1 MKSIAFFLECRTF
14 LFAAP
19 GIALIASLLILG
31 AYAAYSGKSQ
41 LARIAQAQ
49 AHYAQTRND
58 ALDAW
63 RDELV
68 EIESAP
74 DAAAP
79 AYAARP
85 MNIRKPAV
93 APAAPLGDFAI
104 GASDLL
110 PAQTELSAWVNP
122 ADLFNEYEFA
132 NPTLLSIGRFD
143 LSIMAVL
150 LLPLLMI
157 AASFDIWSAER
168 ESTRARLIA
177 AQAGAVK
184 ALIWSR
190 LLFRN
195 GLIWGVFA
203 LLALAAGL
211 AAPGAAGL
219 SSAGLSS
226 ARLANLAG
234 WLGAAWI
241 YGAFWFALIAF
252 AVAYLRRSETIAA
265 TLFALWASFVFLTP
279 AIGGS
284 LSEALYPP
292 PSKLAALSAMRDA
305 KSEAGKATAELT
317 QGFLADHPEMTVSDD
332 DVPGYYAGTWLAN
345 REAATRT
352 APILRAFEES
362 RRQRQEAVNLLQYL
376 SPAVIANRALLSFAG
391 GDVHRY
397 RAYQAEARAAL
408 ADLSQRIGPA
418 VVAKQ
423 RLSLAAYDAMAP
435 FAFAETPAGDKA
447 RRLAAP
453 LAFLSALTLALG
465 WGARRRLGAPL
476 EKMLL

>member
-1 MKSIAFFLECRTF
+1 MKSTALFLECRTF

-19 GIALIASLLILG
+19 GIALIVSLLILG
-31 AYAAYSGKSQ
+31 GYATYSGKSQ
-41 LARIAQAQ
+41 LTRLAQAK
-49 AHYAQTRND
+49 ADYAQTRNA

-63 RDELV
+63 REELV

-74 DAAAP
+74 GAAAP

-93 APAAPLGDFAI
+93 APVAPLGDFAI

-143 LSIMAVL
+143 LSIMVVL

-184 ALIWSR
+184 SLIWSR

-203 LLALAAGL
+203 LVALAAGL
-211 AAPGAAGL
+211 AAP
-219 SSAGLSS
+219 AGLSS

-234 WLGAAWI
+234 WIGAAWI

-252 AVAYLRRSETIAA
+252 AVAYLRRSEIIAA

-279 AIGGS
+279 AIGGAV
-284 LSEALYPP
+284 SEALYPP
-292 PSKLAALSAMRDA
+292 PSRLAALSAMRDA

-317 QGFLADHPEMTVSDD
+317 KGFLADHPEMTVSDD
-332 DVPGYYAGTWLAN
+332 DVPFYYAGTWLAN

-352 APILRAFEES
+352 APILRAFEQS
-362 RRQRQEAVNLLQYL
+362 RQRRQETIDLLQYL

-391 GDVHRY
+391 GDVDRY

-423 RLSLAAYDAMAP
+423 RLSLAAYDAIAP
-435 FAFAETPAGDKA
+435 FSFTETAASDKV
-447 RRLAAP
+447 RHLAAP
-453 LAFLSALTLALG
+453 LTFLLALTLALG

>member
-1 MKSIAFFLECRTF
+1 MKSTALFLECRTF

-19 GIALIASLLILG
+19 GIALIVSLLMLG

-41 LARIAQAQ
+41 LTRLAQAQ
-49 AHYAQTRND
+49 ADYAQTRNA

-74 DAAAP
+74 GASAP

-85 MNIRKPAV
+85 MNIRQPAV
-93 APAAPLGDFAI
+93 APVAPLGDFAI

-143 LSIMAVL
+143 LSTMVVL

-184 ALIWSR
+184 SLIWRR

-203 LLALAAGL
+203 WVALAAGL
-211 AAPGAAGL
+211 AAP
-219 SSAGLSS
+219 AGLSS

-234 WLGAAWI
+234 WIGAAWL

-252 AVAYLRRSETIAA
+252 AVAYLRRSEIIAA

-279 AIGGS
+279 AIGGAV
-284 LSEALYPP
+284 SEALYPP
-292 PSKLAALSAMRDA
+292 PSRLAALSAMRDA

-332 DVPGYYAGTWLAN
+332 DVPFYYAGTWLAN

-352 APILRAFEES
+352 APILRAFEQS
-362 RRQRQEAVNLLQYL
+362 RQRRQETINLLQYL
-376 SPAVIANRALLSFAG
+376 SPTVIVNRALLSFAG
-391 GDVHRY
+391 GDVDRY
-397 RAYQAEARAAL
+397 RAYQAAARAAL

-423 RLSLAAYDAMAP
+423 RLSLAAYDAIAP
-435 FAFAETPAGDKA
+435 FSFTETAASDKV

-453 LAFLSALTLALG
+453 LTFLLVLTLALG

>member
-1 MKSIAFFLECRTF
+1 MKSTALFLECRTF

-19 GIALIASLLILG
+19 GIALIVSLLILG
-31 AYAAYSGKSQ
+31 GYAAYSGKSQ
-41 LARIAQAQ
+41 LARLAQAQ
-49 AHYAQTRND
+49 ADYAQTRNA

-74 DAAAP
+74 GAAAP

-93 APAAPLGDFAI
+93 APVAPLGDFAI

-143 LSIMAVL
+143 LSIMVVL

-184 ALIWSR
+184 SLIWRR

-203 LLALAAGL
+203 LVALAAGL
-211 AAPGAAGL
+211 AAP
-219 SSAGLSS
+219 AGLSS

-234 WLGAAWI
+234 WIGAAWI

-252 AVAYLRRSETIAA
+252 AVAYLRRSEIIAA
-265 TLFALWASFVFLTP
+265 TLFALWASFVFLAP
-279 AIGGS
+279 AIGGAV
-284 LSEALYPP
+284 SEALYPP
-292 PSKLAALSAMRDA
+292 PSRLAALSAMRDA
-305 KSEAGKATAELT
+305 KSEARKATAELT
-317 QGFLADHPEMTVSDD
+317 EGFLADHPQMTVSDD
-332 DVPGYYAGTWLAN
+332 DVPFYYAGTWLAN

-352 APILRAFEES
+352 APILRAFEQS
-362 RRQRQEAVNLLQYL
+362 RQRRRETINLLQYL
-376 SPAVIANRALLSFAG
+376 SPTVIANRALLSFAG
-391 GDVHRY
+391 GDVDRY

-423 RLSLAAYDAMAP
+423 RLSLAAYDAIAP
-435 FAFAETPAGDKA
+435 FSFTETAASDKV

-453 LAFLSALTLALG
+453 LAFLLALTLALG
-465 WGARRRLGAPL
+465 WGAKRRLGAPL

>member
-1 MKSIAFFLECRTF
+1 MKSTALFLECRTF

-19 GIALIASLLILG
+19 GIALIVSLLILG

-41 LARIAQAQ
+41 LTRLAQAQ
-49 AHYAQTRND
+49 ADYAQTRNA

-74 DAAAP
+74 GAAAP

-93 APAAPLGDFAI
+93 APVAPLGDFAI

-143 LSIMAVL
+143 LSIMVVL

-184 ALIWSR
+184 SLIWSR

-203 LLALAAGL
+203 LVALAAGL
-211 AAPGAAGL
+211 AAP
-219 SSAGLSS
+219 AGLSS

-234 WLGAAWI
+234 WIGAAWI

-252 AVAYLRRSETIAA
+252 AVAYLRRSEIIAA

-279 AIGGS
+279 AIGGAV
-284 LSEALYPP
+284 SEALYPP
-292 PSKLAALSAMRDA
+292 PSRLAALSAMRDA
-305 KSEAGKATAELT
+305 KSEAGKATVELT

-332 DVPGYYAGTWLAN
+332 DVPFYYAGTWLAN

-352 APILRAFEES
+352 APILRVFEQS
-362 RRQRQEAVNLLQYL
+362 RQRRQETIDLLQYL

-391 GDVHRY
+391 GDVDRY

-423 RLSLAAYDAMAP
+423 RLSLAAYDAIAP
-435 FAFAETPAGDKA
+435 FSFTETAASDKV

-453 LAFLSALTLALG
+453 LTFLLALTLALG

>member
-1 MKSIAFFLECRTF
+1 MKSTALFLECRTF

-19 GIALIASLLILG
+19 GIALIVSLLILG
-31 AYAAYSGKSQ
+31 GYAAYSGKSQ
-41 LARIAQAQ
+41 LTRLAQAQ
-49 AHYAQTRND
+49 ADYAQTRNA

-74 DAAAP
+74 GAAAP

-93 APAAPLGDFAI
+93 APVAPLGDFAI

-122 ADLFNEYEFA
+122 TDLFNEYEFA

-143 LSIMAVL
+143 LSTMVVL

-184 ALIWSR
+184 SLIWSR

-203 LLALAAGL
+203 LVALAAGL
-211 AAPGAAGL
+211 AAP
-219 SSAGLSS
+219 AGLSS

-234 WLGAAWI
+234 WIGAAWI

-252 AVAYLRRSETIAA
+252 AVAYLRRSEIIAA
-265 TLFALWASFVFLTP
+265 TLFALWAGFVFLTP
-279 AIGGS
+279 AIGGAV
-284 LSEALYPP
+284 SEALYPP
-292 PSKLAALSAMRDA
+292 PSRLAALSAMRDA

-317 QGFLADHPEMTVSDD
+317 KGFLADHPEMTVSDD
-332 DVPGYYAGTWLAN
+332 DVPFYYAGTWLAN

-352 APILRAFEES
+352 APILRAFEQS
-362 RRQRQEAVNLLQYL
+362 RQRRQETINLLQYL
-376 SPAVIANRALLSFAG
+376 SPTVIVNRALLSFSG
-391 GDVHRY
+391 GDVDRY

-423 RLSLAAYDAMAP
+423 RLSLAAYDAIAP
-435 FAFAETPAGDKA
+435 FSFTETAASDKI

-453 LAFLSALTLALG
+453 LTFLLALTLALG

>member
-1 MKSIAFFLECRTF
+1 MKSTTLFLECRTF

-19 GIALIASLLILG
+19 GIALIVSLLILG

-41 LARIAQAQ
+41 LTRLAQAQ
-49 AHYAQTRND
+49 ADYAQTRNA

-74 DAAAP
+74 GAAAP

-93 APAAPLGDFAI
+93 APVAPLGDFAI

-143 LSIMAVL
+143 LSTMVVL

-184 ALIWSR
+184 SLIWRR

-203 LLALAAGL
+203 WVALTAGL
-211 AAPGAAGL
+211 VAP
-219 SSAGLSS
+219 AGLSS

-252 AVAYLRRSETIAA
+252 AVAYFRRSEIIAA

-279 AIGGS
+279 AIGGAV
-284 LSEALYPP
+284 SEALYPP
-292 PSKLAALSAMRDA
+292 PSRLAALSAMRDA
-305 KSEAGKATAELT
+305 KSAAGKATVELT
-317 QGFLADHPEMTVSDD
+317 KGFLADHPEMTVSDD
-332 DVPGYYAGTWLAN
+332 DVPVYYAGTWLAN

-352 APILRAFEES
+352 APILRAFEQS
-362 RRQRQEAVNLLQYL
+362 RQRRRETINLLQYL

-391 GDVHRY
+391 GDVDRY
-397 RAYQAEARAAL
+397 RAYQAEAREAL

-423 RLSLAAYDAMAP
+423 RLSLAAYDAIAP
-435 FAFAETPAGDKA
+435 FSFTETAASDKV

-453 LAFLSALTLALG
+453 LTFLLALTLALE

>member
-1 MKSIAFFLECRTF
+1 MKSTALFLECRTF

-19 GIALIASLLILG
+19 GIALIVSLLILG
-31 AYAAYSGKSQ
+31 GYAAYSGKSQ
-41 LARIAQAQ
+41 LTRLAQAQ
-49 AHYAQTRND
+49 ADYAQTRNA

-68 EIESAP
+68 EIVSAP
-74 DAAAP
+74 GAGAAAP

-93 APAAPLGDFAI
+93 APVAPLGDFAI

-143 LSIMAVL
+143 LSTMVVL

-177 AQAGAVK
+177 AQAGTVK
-184 ALIWSR
+184 SLIWSR

-203 LLALAAGL
+203 LVALAAGL
-211 AAPGAAGL
+211 AAP
-219 SSAGLSS
+219 AGLSS

-234 WLGAAWI
+234 WIGAAWI

-252 AVAYLRRSETIAA
+252 AVAYFRRSEIIAA

-279 AIGGS
+279 AIGGAV
-284 LSEALYPP
+284 SEALYPP
-292 PSKLAALSAMRDA
+292 PSRLAALSAMRDA

-332 DVPGYYAGTWLAN
+332 DVPFYYAGTWLAN

-352 APILRAFEES
+352 APILRAFEQS
-362 RRQRQEAVNLLQYL
+362 RQRRQETINLLQYL
-376 SPAVIANRALLSFAG
+376 SPTVIVNRALLSFTG
-391 GDVHRY
+391 GDVDRY

-423 RLSLAAYDAMAP
+423 RLSLAAYDAIVP
-435 FAFAETPAGDKA
+435 FSFTETAASDKV

-453 LAFLSALTLALG
+453 LSFLLALTLALG

>member
-19 GIALIASLLILG
+19 GIALIMSLLILG

-49 AHYAQTRND
+49 AHYAQTRSD

-74 DAAAP
+74 GALAP

-143 LSIMAVL
+143 LSMMAVL

-177 AQAGAVK
+177 VQAGAVK
-184 ALIWSR
+184 ALIWRR

-203 LLALAAGL
+203 VLALAAGL
-211 AAPGAAGL
+211 AAPV
-219 SSAGLSS
+219 GLSS

-265 TLFALWASFVFLTP
+265 TLFALWASFVFLAP
-279 AIGGS
+279 AIGGA

-292 PSKLAALSAMRDA
+292 PSRLAALSAMRDA
-305 KSEAGKATAELT
+305 KSAAGKATAELT
-317 QGFLADHPEMTVSDD
+317 AGFLADHPQMTVSDD
-332 DVPGYYAGTWLAN
+332 DVPAYYAGTWLAN

-362 RRQRQEAVNLLQYL
+362 RRRRQEAVNLLQYL

-397 RAYQAEARAAL
+397 RAYQAAARAAL

-423 RLSLAAYDAMAP
+423 RLSLAAYDALAP
-435 FAFAETPAGDKA
+435 FAFTETPAGDKA

-453 LAFLSALTLALG
+453 LTFLSALTLALG

>member
-1 MKSIAFFLECRTF
+1 MKSTALFLECRTF

-19 GIALIASLLILG
+19 GIALIVSLLILG

-41 LARIAQAQ
+41 LARLAQAQ
-49 AHYAQTRND
+49 ADYAQTRNA

-74 DAAAP
+74 GAAAP

-93 APAAPLGDFAI
+93 TPVAPLGDFAI

-195 GLIWGVFA
+195 GLIWGVFT

-211 AAPGAAGL
+211 AAPV
-219 SSAGLSS
+219 GLSS

-241 YGAFWFALIAF
+241 YSAFWFALIAF
-252 AVAYLRRSETIAA
+252 AVAYLRRGETVAA
-265 TLFALWASFVFLTP
+265 TLFALWASFIFLTP
-279 AIGGS
+279 AIGGAV
-284 LSEALYPP
+284 SEALYPP
-292 PSKLAALSAMRDA
+292 PSRLAALSAMRDA
-305 KSEAGKATAELT
+305 KSAAGKATAELT
-317 QGFLADHPEMTVSDD
+317 QGFLADHPQMTVSDD

-345 REAATRT
+345 REAATRG
-352 APILRAFEES
+352 
-362 RRQRQEAVNLLQYL
+362 
-376 SPAVIANRALLSFAG
+376 AG
-391 GDVHRY
+391 
-397 RAYQAEARAAL
+397 
-408 ADLSQRIGPA
+408 
-418 VVAKQ
+418 
-423 RLSLAAYDAMAP
+423 RLVAAYRP
-435 FAFAETPAGDKA
+435 RG
-447 RRLAAP
+447 RR
-453 LAFLSALTLALG
+453 
-465 WGARRRLGAPL
+465 
-476 EKMLL
+476 

>member
-1 MKSIAFFLECRTF
+1 MKSTALFLECRTF

-19 GIALIASLLILG
+19 GIALIVSLLILG
-31 AYAAYSGKSQ
+31 GYAAYSGKSQ
-41 LARIAQAQ
+41 LARLAQAQ
-49 AHYAQTRND
+49 ADYAQTRNA

-74 DAAAP
+74 GAAAP

-93 APAAPLGDFAI
+93 APVAPLGDFAI

-143 LSIMAVL
+143 LSIMVVL

-184 ALIWSR
+184 SLIWRR

-203 LLALAAGL
+203 LVALAAGL
-211 AAPGAAGL
+211 AAP
-219 SSAGLSS
+219 AGLSS

-234 WLGAAWI
+234 WIGAAWI

-252 AVAYLRRSETIAA
+252 AVAYLRRSEIIAA

-279 AIGGS
+279 AIGGAV
-284 LSEALYPP
+284 SEALYPP
-292 PSKLAALSAMRDA
+292 PSRLAALSAMRDA
-305 KSEAGKATAELT
+305 KSEARNATAELT
-317 QGFLADHPEMTVSDD
+317 EGFLADHPEMTVSDD
-332 DVPGYYAGTWLAN
+332 DVPFYYAGTWLAN

-352 APILRAFEES
+352 APILRAFEQS
-362 RRQRQEAVNLLQYL
+362 RQRRQETIDLLQYL
-376 SPAVIANRALLSFAG
+376 SPTVIANRALLSFAG

-423 RLSLAAYDAMAP
+423 RLSLAAYDALAP
-435 FAFAETPAGDKA
+435 FAFTETAASDKV

-453 LAFLSALTLALG
+453 LAFLLALTLALG
-465 WGARRRLGAPL
+465 WGAKRRLGAPL

>member
-1 MKSIAFFLECRTF
+1 MKSTALFLECRTF

-19 GIALIASLLILG
+19 GIALIVSLLILG
-31 AYAAYSGKSQ
+31 GYAAYSGKSQ
-41 LARIAQAQ
+41 LTRLAQAQ
-49 AHYAQTRND
+49 ADYAQTRNA

-74 DAAAP
+74 GAAAP

-93 APAAPLGDFAI
+93 APVAPLGDFAI

-143 LSIMAVL
+143 LSIMVVL

-184 ALIWSR
+184 SLIWSR

-203 LLALAAGL
+203 LVALAAGL
-211 AAPGAAGL
+211 AAP
-219 SSAGLSS
+219 AGLSS

-252 AVAYLRRSETIAA
+252 AVAYLRRSEIIAA
-265 TLFALWASFVFLTP
+265 TLFALWASLVFLTP
-279 AIGGS
+279 AIGGAV
-284 LSEALYPP
+284 SEALYPP
-292 PSKLAALSAMRDA
+292 PSRLAALSAMRDA

-317 QGFLADHPEMTVSDD
+317 KGFLADHPEMTVSDD
-332 DVPGYYAGTWLAN
+332 DVPFYYAGTWLAN

-352 APILRAFEES
+352 APILRAFEQS
-362 RRQRQEAVNLLQYL
+362 RQRRRETINLLQYL
-376 SPAVIANRALLSFAG
+376 SPTVIVNRALLSFTG
-391 GDVHRY
+391 GDVDRY

-423 RLSLAAYDAMAP
+423 RLSLAAYDAIAP
-435 FAFAETPAGDKA
+435 FRFTETAASDKV

-453 LAFLSALTLALG
+453 LTFLLALTLALG

>member
-1 MKSIAFFLECRTF
+1 MKSTALFLECRTF

-19 GIALIASLLILG
+19 GIALIVSLLILG
-31 AYAAYSGKSQ
+31 GYAAYSGKSK
-41 LARIAQAQ
+41 LTRLAQAQ
-49 AHYAQTRND
+49 ADYAQTRNA

-74 DAAAP
+74 GAAAP

-93 APAAPLGDFAI
+93 APVAPLGDFAI

-143 LSIMAVL
+143 LSTMVVL

-184 ALIWSR
+184 SLIWSR

-203 LLALAAGL
+203 LVALAAGL
-211 AAPGAAGL
+211 AAP
-219 SSAGLSS
+219 AGLSS

-234 WLGAAWI
+234 WIGAAWI

-252 AVAYLRRSETIAA
+252 AVAYFRRSEIIAA
-265 TLFALWASFVFLTP
+265 TLFALWAGFVFLTP
-279 AIGGS
+279 AIGGAV
-284 LSEALYPP
+284 SEALYPP
-292 PSKLAALSAMRDA
+292 PSRLAALSAMRDA

-332 DVPGYYAGTWLAN
+332 DVPFYYAGTWLAN

-352 APILRAFEES
+352 APILRAFEQS
-362 RRQRQEAVNLLQYL
+362 RQRRQETINLLQYL
-376 SPAVIANRALLSFAG
+376 SPTVIVNRALLSFTG
-391 GDVHRY
+391 GDVDRY

-423 RLSLAAYDAMAP
+423 RLSLAAYDAIAP
-435 FAFAETPAGDKA
+435 FSFTETAASDKV

-453 LAFLSALTLALG
+453 LSFLLALTLALG

>member
-1 MKSIAFFLECRTF
+1 MKSTALFLECRTF

-19 GIALIASLLILG
+19 GIALIVSLLILG
-31 AYAAYSGKSQ
+31 GYAAYSGKSQ
-41 LARIAQAQ
+41 LTRLAQAQ
-49 AHYAQTRND
+49 ADYAQTRTA

-74 DAAAP
+74 GAAAP

-93 APAAPLGDFAI
+93 APVAPLGDFAI

-143 LSIMAVL
+143 LSTMVVL

-184 ALIWSR
+184 SLIWSR

-203 LLALAAGL
+203 LVALAAGL
-211 AAPGAAGL
+211 AAP
-219 SSAGLSS
+219 AGLSS

-234 WLGAAWI
+234 WIGAAWI

-252 AVAYLRRSETIAA
+252 AVAYFRRSEIIAA
-265 TLFALWASFVFLTP
+265 TLFALWAGFVFLTP
-279 AIGGS
+279 AIGGAV
-284 LSEALYPP
+284 SEALYPP
-292 PSKLAALSAMRDA
+292 PSRLAALSAMRDA

-317 QGFLADHPEMTVSDD
+317 KGFLADHPEMTVSDD
-332 DVPGYYAGTWLAN
+332 DVPFYYAGTWLAN

-352 APILRAFEES
+352 APILRAFEQS
-362 RRQRQEAVNLLQYL
+362 RQRRQETINLLQYL
-376 SPAVIANRALLSFAG
+376 SPTVIVNRAMLSFTG
-391 GDVHRY
+391 GDVDRY

-423 RLSLAAYDAMAP
+423 RLSLAAYDAIAP
-435 FAFAETPAGDKA
+435 FSFTETAASDKV

-453 LAFLSALTLALG
+453 LTFLLALTLALG

>member
-1 MKSIAFFLECRTF
+1 MKSITFFLERRTF

-19 GIALIASLLILG
+19 GIALIASLFILG
-31 AYAAYSGKSQ
+31 GYAAYSGKSQ
-41 LARIAQAQ
+41 VARITQAQ
-49 AHYAQTRND
+49 ANYVQTRND

-68 EIESAP
+68 KIESMP
-74 DAAAP
+74 GVSAP

-110 PAQTELSAWVNP
+110 PVQTELSAWVNA

-132 NPTLLSIGRFD
+132 NPTLLSVGRFD
-143 LSIMAVL
+143 LSIMVVL

-184 ALIWSR
+184 LLIWNR
-190 LLFRN
+190 LIFRN
-195 GLIWGVFA
+195 GLIWGVFTFV
-203 LLALAAGL
+203 ALAAGL
-211 AAPGAAGL
+211 VAPGAAEL
-219 SSAGLSS
+219 SSE
-226 ARLANLAG
+226 RLANLAG
-234 WLGAAWI
+234 WIGAAWV

-252 AVAYLRRSETIAA
+252 AVAYFHRSETVAA

-279 AIGGS
+279 AIGGAV
-284 LSEALYPP
+284 SEALYPP
-292 PSKLAALSAMRDA
+292 PSRLAALSEMRDA
-305 KSEAGKATAELT
+305 KSEAGKATSELT
-317 QGFLADHPEMTVSDD
+317 KGFLADHPEMTVSDD
-332 DVPGYYAGTWLAN
+332 DVPFYYAGTWLAN
-345 REAATRT
+345 REAAART

-362 RRQRQEAVNLLQYL
+362 RQQRQETINLLQYF

-391 GDVHRY
+391 GDVDRY

-408 ADLSQRIGPA
+408 ADLSERIGPA

-423 RLSLAAYDAMAP
+423 RLSLETYDAIAP
-435 FAFAETPAGDKA
+435 FTFTETAAGDKA
-447 RRLAAP
+447 RNLAAP
-453 LAFLSALTLALG
+453 VAFLLALALAFG
-465 WGARRRLGAPL
+465 WAARRRLGALL
-476 EKMLL
+476 EKTLL

>member
-1 MKSIAFFLECRTF
+1 MKSTALFLECRTF

-19 GIALIASLLILG
+19 GIALIVSLLILG
-31 AYAAYSGKSQ
+31 GYAAYSGKSQ
-41 LARIAQAQ
+41 LTRLAQAQ
-49 AHYAQTRND
+49 ADYAQTRNA

-63 RDELV
+63 REELV

-74 DAAAP
+74 GAAAP

-93 APAAPLGDFAI
+93 APVAPLGDFAI

-143 LSIMAVL
+143 LSIMVVL

-184 ALIWSR
+184 SLIWSR

-203 LLALAAGL
+203 LVALAAGL
-211 AAPGAAGL
+211 AAP
-219 SSAGLSS
+219 AGLSS

-234 WLGAAWI
+234 WIGAAWI

-252 AVAYLRRSETIAA
+252 AVAYLRRSEIIAA

-279 AIGGS
+279 AIGGAV
-284 LSEALYPP
+284 SEALYPP
-292 PSKLAALSAMRDA
+292 PSRLAALSAMRDA

-332 DVPGYYAGTWLAN
+332 DVPVYYAGTWLAN

-352 APILRAFEES
+352 APILRAFEQS
-362 RRQRQEAVNLLQYL
+362 RQRRQETIDLLQYL

-391 GDVHRY
+391 GDVDRY

-423 RLSLAAYDAMAP
+423 RLSLAAYDAIAP
-435 FAFAETPAGDKA
+435 FSFTETAASDKV

-453 LAFLSALTLALG
+453 LTFLLALTLALG

>member
-1 MKSIAFFLECRTF
+1 MKSTALFLECRTF

-19 GIALIASLLILG
+19 GIALIVSLLVLG

-41 LARIAQAQ
+41 LTRLAQAQ
-49 AHYAQTRND
+49 ADYAQSRNA

-74 DAAAP
+74 GASAP

-93 APAAPLGDFAI
+93 APVAPLGDFAI

-143 LSIMAVL
+143 LSTMVVL

-184 ALIWSR
+184 SLIWSR

-203 LLALAAGL
+203 LVALAAGL
-211 AAPGAAGL
+211 AAP
-219 SSAGLSS
+219 AGLSS

-234 WLGAAWI
+234 WIGAAWI
-241 YGAFWFALIAF
+241 YGAFWFALIAL
-252 AVAYLRRSETIAA
+252 AVAYLRRSEIIAA

-279 AIGGS
+279 AIGGAV
-284 LSEALYPP
+284 SEALYPP
-292 PSKLAALSAMRDA
+292 PSRLAALSAMRDA

-332 DVPGYYAGTWLAN
+332 DVPFYYAGTWLAN

-352 APILRAFEES
+352 APILRAFEQS
-362 RRQRQEAVNLLQYL
+362 RQRRHETIHLLQYL
-376 SPAVIANRALLSFAG
+376 SPTVIVNRALLSFTG
-391 GDVHRY
+391 GDVERY
-397 RAYQAEARAAL
+397 RAYQAAARAAL

-423 RLSLAAYDAMAP
+423 RLSLAAYDAIAP
-435 FAFAETPAGDKA
+435 FRFTETAASDKV

-453 LAFLSALTLALG
+453 LTFLLALTLALG

>member
-1 MKSIAFFLECRTF
+1 MKSTALFLECRTF

-19 GIALIASLLILG
+19 GIALIVSLLILG

-41 LARIAQAQ
+41 LARLAQAK
-49 AHYAQTRND
+49 ADYAQTRNA

-74 DAAAP
+74 GAAAP

-132 NPTLLSIGRFD
+132 NPTRLSIGRFD
-143 LSIMAVL
+143 LSIMVVL

-203 LLALAAGL
+203 VVALAAGL
-211 AAPGAAGL
+211 AAP
-219 SSAGLSS
+219 AGLSS

-252 AVAYLRRSETIAA
+252 AVAYLRRSEIIAA

-279 AIGGS
+279 AIGGA

-292 PSKLAALSAMRDA
+292 PSRLAALSAMRDA
-305 KSEAGKATAELT
+305 KSAAGKATAELT

-352 APILRAFEES
+352 APILRAFEQS
-362 RRQRQEAVNLLQYL
+362 RQRRQETINLLQYL
-376 SPAVIANRALLSFAG
+376 SPTVIVNRALLSFTG
-391 GDVHRY
+391 GDVDRY
-397 RAYQAEARAAL
+397 RAYQAAARAAL

-423 RLSLAAYDAMAP
+423 RLSLAAYDAIAP
-435 FAFAETPAGDKA
+435 FSFTETPASDKA

-453 LAFLSALTLALG
+453 LTFLLALTLALG
-465 WGARRRLGAPL
+465 WGARRRLGASV

>member
-1 MKSIAFFLECRTF
+1 MKSTALFLECRTF

-19 GIALIASLLILG
+19 GIALIVSLLVLG

-41 LARIAQAQ
+41 LTRLAQAQ
-49 AHYAQTRND
+49 ADYAQSRNA

-74 DAAAP
+74 GASAP

-93 APAAPLGDFAI
+93 APVAPLGDFAI

-143 LSIMAVL
+143 LSTMVVL

-184 ALIWSR
+184 SLIWRR

-203 LLALAAGL
+203 SVALAAGL
-211 AAPGAAGL
+211 AAP
-219 SSAGLSS
+219 AGLSS

-252 AVAYLRRSETIAA
+252 AVAYLRRSEIIAA

-279 AIGGS
+279 AIGGAV
-284 LSEALYPP
+284 SEALYPP

-332 DVPGYYAGTWLAN
+332 DVPFYYAGTWLAN

-352 APILRAFEES
+352 APILRAFEQS
-362 RRQRQEAVNLLQYL
+362 RQRRQETIHLLQYL
-376 SPAVIANRALLSFAG
+376 SPTVIVNRALLSFTG
-391 GDVHRY
+391 GDVDRY
-397 RAYQAEARAAL
+397 RAYQAAARAAL

-423 RLSLAAYDAMAP
+423 RLSLAAYDAIAP
-435 FAFAETPAGDKA
+435 FRFTETAASDKV

-453 LAFLSALTLALG
+453 LTFLLALTLALG

>member
-1 MKSIAFFLECRTF
+1 MKSIIFLLERRTF

-19 GIALIASLLILG
+19 GVALVVSLFILG

-41 LARIAQAQ
+41 VARITRAQADYVQ
-49 AHYAQTRND
+49 ARGD

-68 EIESAP
+68 RIESAP
-74 DAAAP
+74 DAPAP

-93 APAAPLGDFAI
+93 APPAPLGDFAI

-143 LSIMAVL
+143 LSMMAVL

-157 AASFDIWSAER
+157 AASFDIWSTER
-168 ESTRARLIA
+168 ESMRARLIA
-177 AQAGAVK
+177 AQAGAVEP
-184 ALIWSR
+184 LIWSR
-190 LLFRN
+190 LIVRN
-195 GLIWGVFA
+195 GLIWGVFT
-203 LLALAAGL
+203 LVALAAGL
-211 AAPGAAGL
+211 AAPGPAGL
-219 SSAGLSS
+219 SAS
-226 ARLANLAG
+226 RLANLAG
-234 WLGAAWI
+234 WIGAAWV

-252 AVAYLRRSETIAA
+252 AVAYCRRGETVAA
-265 TLFALWASFVFLTP
+265 TLFALWAGFVFLTP
-279 AIGGS
+279 AIGGAVG
-284 LSEALYPP
+284 EALYPP

-317 QGFLADHPEMTVSDD
+317 KGFLADHPEMTVSDD
-332 DVPGYYAGTWLAN
+332 DVPFYYAGTWLAN
-345 REAATRT
+345 REAAVRT
-352 APILRAFEES
+352 APILHAFEDS
-362 RRQRQEAVNLLQYL
+362 RRQRRETVDLLQYL

-391 GDVHRY
+391 GDVDRY

-408 ADLSQRIGPA
+408 ADLSERIGPA
-418 VVAKQ
+418 VVAKR
-423 RLSLAAYDAMAP
+423 RLSLAAYDAMDP
-435 FAFAETPAGDKA
+435 FTFTETPAGDKA
-447 RRLAAP
+447 RDLAVP
-453 LAFLSALTLALG
+453 VAFLSVLALALG

-476 EKMLL
+476 EKTLL

>member
-1 MKSIAFFLECRTF
+1 MKSTALFLECRTF

-19 GIALIASLLILG
+19 GIALIVSLLILG

-41 LARIAQAQ
+41 LTRLAQAQ
-49 AHYAQTRND
+49 ADYVQTRND

-74 DAAAP
+74 GAAAP

-93 APAAPLGDFAI
+93 APVAPLGDFAI
-104 GASDLL
+104 GASDRL

-132 NPTLLSIGRFD
+132 NPTLLRIGRFD
-143 LSIMAVL
+143 LSIMVVL

-195 GLIWGVFA
+195 GLIWGVFT

-211 AAPGAAGL
+211 AAPV
-219 SSAGLSS
+219 GLSS

-252 AVAYLRRSETIAA
+252 AVAYLRRGEIIAA
-265 TLFALWASFVFLTP
+265 TLFALWASFVLLAP
-279 AIGGS
+279 AIGGA

-292 PSKLAALSAMRDA
+292 PSRLAALSAMRDA

-352 APILRAFEES
+352 APILRAFEQS
-362 RRQRQEAVNLLQYL
+362 RRQRREAVNLLQYL

-397 RAYQAEARAAL
+397 RAYQAAARAAL

-423 RLSLAAYDAMAP
+423 RLSLAAYDAIAP
-435 FAFAETPAGDKA
+435 FRFTETPAGDKA

-453 LAFLSALTLALG
+453 LAFLLALTLALG

>member
-19 GIALIASLLILG
+19 GIALIVSLLILG

-41 LARIAQAQ
+41 LARIAQGQ

-74 DAAAP
+74 GAAAP

-184 ALIWSR
+184 PLIWSR

-203 LLALAAGL
+203 LVALAAGL

-219 SSAGLSS
+219 SSA
-226 ARLANLAG
+226 RLANLAG
-234 WLGAAWI
+234 WIGAAWI

-252 AVAYLRRSETIAA
+252 AVAYLRRSEIIAA
-265 TLFALWASFVFLTP
+265 TLFALWASFVLLTP
-279 AIGGS
+279 AIGGA

-292 PSKLAALSAMRDA
+292 PSRLAALSAMRDA

-317 QGFLADHPEMTVSDD
+317 EGFLTDHPQMTVSDD
-332 DVPGYYAGTWLAN
+332 DVPFYYAGTWLAN
-345 REAATRT
+345 REAAART

-362 RRQRQEAVNLLQYL
+362 RQRRREAVDLLQYL

-391 GDVHRY
+391 ADVHRY

-418 VVAKQ
+418 VVARQ

-435 FAFAETPAGDKA
+435 FAFTETPAGDKA

>member
-1 MKSIAFFLECRTF
+1 MKSTALFLECRTF

-19 GIALIASLLILG
+19 GIALIVSLLILG
-31 AYAAYSGKSQ
+31 GYAAYSGKSQ
-41 LARIAQAQ
+41 LTRLAQAQ
-49 AHYAQTRND
+49 ADYAQTRNA

-74 DAAAP
+74 GAAAP

-93 APAAPLGDFAI
+93 APVAPLGDFAI

-143 LSIMAVL
+143 LSTMVVL

-184 ALIWSR
+184 SLIWSR

-203 LLALAAGL
+203 LVALAAGL
-211 AAPGAAGL
+211 AAP
-219 SSAGLSS
+219 AGLSS

-234 WLGAAWI
+234 WIGASWI

-252 AVAYLRRSETIAA
+252 AVAYLRRSEIIAA
-265 TLFALWASFVFLTP
+265 TLFALWAGFVFLTP
-279 AIGGS
+279 AIGGAV
-284 LSEALYPP
+284 SEALYPP
-292 PSKLAALSAMRDA
+292 PSRLAALSAMRDA

-317 QGFLADHPEMTVSDD
+317 KGFLADHPEMTVSDD
-332 DVPGYYAGTWLAN
+332 DVPFYYAGTWLAN

-352 APILRAFEES
+352 APILRAFEQS
-362 RRQRQEAVNLLQYL
+362 RQRRQETINLLQYL
-376 SPAVIANRALLSFAG
+376 SPTVIVNRALLSFSG
-391 GDVHRY
+391 GDVDRY

-423 RLSLAAYDAMAP
+423 RLSLAAYDAIAP
-435 FAFAETPAGDKA
+435 FSFTETAASDKV

-453 LAFLSALTLALG
+453 LSFLLTLTLALG

>member
-1 MKSIAFFLECRTF
+1 MKSTALFLECRTF

-19 GIALIASLLILG
+19 GIALIVSLLILG

-41 LARIAQAQ
+41 LARLAQAQ
-49 AHYAQTRND
+49 ADYAQTRNA

-74 DAAAP
+74 GASVP

-93 APAAPLGDFAI
+93 APVAPLGDFAI

-143 LSIMAVL
+143 LSIMVVL

-184 ALIWSR
+184 SLIWRR

-203 LLALAAGL
+203 LVALAAGL
-211 AAPGAAGL
+211 AAP
-219 SSAGLSS
+219 AGLSS

-234 WLGAAWI
+234 WIGAAWI

-252 AVAYLRRSETIAA
+252 AVAYLRRSEIIAA
-265 TLFALWASFVFLTP
+265 TLFALWASFVFLAP
-279 AIGGS
+279 AIGGAV
-284 LSEALYPP
+284 SEALYPP
-292 PSKLAALSAMRDA
+292 PSRLAALSAMRDA
-305 KSEAGKATAELT
+305 KSEARKATAELT
-317 QGFLADHPEMTVSDD
+317 EGFLADHPQMTVSDD
-332 DVPGYYAGTWLAN
+332 DVPFYYAGTWLAN

-352 APILRAFEES
+352 APILRAFEQS
-362 RRQRQEAVNLLQYL
+362 RQRRRETINLLQYL
-376 SPAVIANRALLSFAG
+376 SPTVIANRALLSFAG
-391 GDVHRY
+391 GDVDRY

-423 RLSLAAYDAMAP
+423 RLSLAAYDAIAP
-435 FAFAETPAGDKA
+435 FSFTETAASDKV

-453 LAFLSALTLALG
+453 LAFLLALTLALG
-465 WGARRRLGAPL
+465 WGAKRRLGAPL

>member
-1 MKSIAFFLECRTF
+1 MKSTAWFLECRTF

-19 GIALIASLLILG
+19 GIALIVSLLILG
-31 AYAAYSGKSQ
+31 GYAAYSGKSQ
-41 LARIAQAQ
+41 LTRLAQAQ
-49 AHYAQTRND
+49 ADYAQTRNA

-74 DAAAP
+74 GAAAP

-93 APAAPLGDFAI
+93 APVAPLGDFAI

-143 LSIMAVL
+143 LSIMVVL

-184 ALIWSR
+184 SLIWSR

-203 LLALAAGL
+203 LVALAAGL
-211 AAPGAAGL
+211 AAP
-219 SSAGLSS
+219 AGLSS

-234 WLGAAWI
+234 WIGAAWI

-252 AVAYLRRSETIAA
+252 AVAYLRRSEIIAA

-279 AIGGS
+279 AIGGAV
-284 LSEALYPP
+284 SEALYPP
-292 PSKLAALSAMRDA
+292 PSRLAALSAMRDA

-317 QGFLADHPEMTVSDD
+317 KGFLADHPEMTVSDD
-332 DVPGYYAGTWLAN
+332 DVPFYYAGTWLAN

-352 APILRAFEES
+352 APILRAFEQS
-362 RRQRQEAVNLLQYL
+362 RQRRRETIDLLQYL
-376 SPAVIANRALLSFAG
+376 SPTVIVNRALLSFTG
-391 GDVHRY
+391 GDVDRY
-397 RAYQAEARAAL
+397 RAYQAQARAAL

-423 RLSLAAYDAMAP
+423 RLSLAAYDAIAP
-435 FAFAETPAGDKA
+435 FRFTETAASDKV

-453 LAFLSALTLALG
+453 LTFLLALTLALG

>member
-1 MKSIAFFLECRTF
+1 MKSTALFLECRTF

-19 GIALIASLLILG
+19 GIALIVSLLILG
-31 AYAAYSGKSQ
+31 GYAAYSGKSQ
-41 LARIAQAQ
+41 LTRLAQAK
-49 AHYAQTRND
+49 ADYAQTRNA
-58 ALDAW
+58 ALDVW

-74 DAAAP
+74 GAAAP

-93 APAAPLGDFAI
+93 APVAPLGDFAI

-143 LSIMAVL
+143 LSTMVVL

-184 ALIWSR
+184 SLIWSR

-203 LLALAAGL
+203 LVALAAGL
-211 AAPGAAGL
+211 AAP
-219 SSAGLSS
+219 AGLSS
-226 ARLANLAG
+226 ARLANLTG
-234 WLGAAWI
+234 WIGAAWI

-252 AVAYLRRSETIAA
+252 AVAYLRRSEIIAA
-265 TLFALWASFVFLTP
+265 TLFALWAGFVFLTP
-279 AIGGS
+279 AIGGAV
-284 LSEALYPP
+284 SEALYPP
-292 PSKLAALSAMRDA
+292 PSRLAALSAMRDA

-317 QGFLADHPEMTVSDD
+317 KGFLADHPEMTVSDD
-332 DVPGYYAGTWLAN
+332 DVPFYYAGTWLAN

-352 APILRAFEES
+352 APILRAFEQS
-362 RRQRQEAVNLLQYL
+362 RQRRQETLDLLQYL
-376 SPAVIANRALLSFAG
+376 SPTVIVNRALLSFAG
-391 GDVHRY
+391 GDVDRY

-423 RLSLAAYDAMAP
+423 RLSLAAYDAIAP
-435 FAFAETPAGDKA
+435 FSFTETAASDKV
-447 RRLAAP
+447 RLLAAP
-453 LAFLSALTLALG
+453 LTFLLALTLALG

>member
-19 GIALIASLLILG
+19 GIALIMSLLILG

-49 AHYAQTRND
+49 AHYAQTRSD

-74 DAAAP
+74 GALAP

-93 APAAPLGDFAI
+93 APVAPLGDFAI

-184 ALIWSR
+184 ALIWRR

-203 LLALAAGL
+203 VLALAAGL
-211 AAPGAAGL
+211 AAPGAAGF
-219 SSAGLSS
+219 SS

-265 TLFALWASFVFLTP
+265 TLFALWASFVFLAP
-279 AIGGS
+279 AIGGA

-292 PSKLAALSAMRDA
+292 PSRLAALSAMRDA
-305 KSEAGKATAELT
+305 KSAAGKATAELT
-317 QGFLADHPEMTVSDD
+317 AGFLADHPQMTVSDD
-332 DVPGYYAGTWLAN
+332 DVPFYYAGTWLAN

-362 RRQRQEAVNLLQYL
+362 RRRRQEAVNLLQYL

-423 RLSLAAYDAMAP
+423 RLSLAAYDALAP
-435 FAFAETPAGDKA
+435 FAFTETPAGDKA

-453 LAFLSALTLALG
+453 LTFLSALTLALG
-465 WGARRRLGAPL
+465 WGAKRRLGAPL